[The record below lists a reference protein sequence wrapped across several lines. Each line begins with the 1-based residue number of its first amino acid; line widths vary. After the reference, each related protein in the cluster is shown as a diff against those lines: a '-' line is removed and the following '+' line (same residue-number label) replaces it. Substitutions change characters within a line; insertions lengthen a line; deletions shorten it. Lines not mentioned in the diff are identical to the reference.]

1 MFKMTDIYHKV
12 SSNIASQY
20 LGNFGSLET
29 NEKKKIIDIE
39 LKKYLC
45 NKINELKDTNI
56 CSENINEF
64 SLHDLIIIL
73 SRLIPKEEH
82 DETLAHLTHYI
93 LSVAGTLQYET
104 IIWMISEDTEYVAH
118 FDKDNKWDRIVTS
131 KHPDY
136 VECFDF
142 VYDVFN
148 NKFLVET
155 KDKSYKLNTSKKGLK

>member
-39 LKKYLC
+39 LKKYLF
-45 NKINELKDTNI
+45 NKIGELGYNNIYSNINEL
-56 CSENINEF
+56 SV
-64 SLHDLIIIL
+64 HDLMVIL

-155 KDKSYKLNTSKKGLK
+155 KDKSYKLSTSKKGLK